1 MFLRVFLFLFFT
13 SAIAYG
19 HNAVI
24 LGQVKDQSTG
34 LPVPGAS
41 ISVSGKGTLSNEHG
55 QYVLA
60 QVSAGTHEV
69 LVSAVGYQSLRQK
82 VTLEHD
88 ETVRLNFNL
97 MEASIS
103 LEEVKINAYKPHE
116 ISVISQLDLQMRPI
130 QNSQEVLRFVPGL
143 LMGQHAGGGKAEQIF
158 LRGFDI
164 DHGTDILL
172 SADGMP
178 VNMVSHAH
186 GQGYADLHFLI
197 PELIDQVTF
206 KKGMYSADK
215 GNFSTAGWVDF
226 KTKTSLDRNMAKI
239 EVGQFNTY
247 RGLAALNLL
256 KKEKESAFVA
266 GEYQYSDAYFD
277 DPQKFNRL
285 NVMGKYHKHWGN
297 TDMVISASTFWSR
310 WNHSGQI
317 PQRAVDAG
325 TIGFFGS
332 IDPTEGGET
341 GRTNVNATFSTHTA
355 KNHLLKNQVFY
366 GNYDFLLYSNFTF
379 FLEDPEFG
387 DQIKQKERRHLF
399 GYNGSYQFTHGRGGE
414 LTLGAQYR
422 QDLTRDTELSHTYQ
436 KTQILNAMMLGNI
449 REANLSLYTQE
460 DVALNQHWKLNMG
473 LRYDIFFN
481 RYRNALGAGGKA
493 SAGILLPKLNVYY
506 TANERYQFYLNAGK
520 GFHSNDT
527 RVAVP
532 QNGREVL
539 PAAYGVDLGINAKPS
554 SRLFLN
560 AAYWYLHM
568 DQEFVYVGDGGIVEP
583 SGKSLRQGL
592 DLSLRYQLADGLFF
606 DSDLNWTKP
615 RAIDEAKGDDFI
627 PLAPIFTS
635 MGGLTYKRKSG
646 INGSIR
652 YRYVADRPA
661 NEDNSIVADG
671 YFINDLQLNYTQKTY
686 QLGLGV
692 QNLWNTRWKETQFNT
707 LSRLKSE
714 MAPVE
719 EIHFT
724 PGTPFFAKLSL
735 TLYF

>member
-1 MFLRVFLFLFFT
+1 MILRIVFLFFLLG
-13 SAIAYG
+13 SAASYA

-24 LGQVKDQSTG
+24 VGQVKSSGKPVLGATVAVSGYGTVTNEYGQFILSNLPIGTQEVKVSAIG
-34 LPVPGAS
+34 YLPVS
-41 ISVSGKGTLSNEHG
+41 QTVI
-55 QYVLA
+55 
-60 QVSAGTHEV
+60 
-69 LVSAVGYQSLRQK
+69 
-82 VTLEHD
+82 LEHD
-88 ETVRLNFNL
+88 ATLRLNISL
-97 MEASIS
+97 VEANIT

-116 ISVISQLDLQMRPI
+116 TSAISQLDLQVRPI

-172 SADGMP
+172 TADGMP

-206 KKGMYSADK
+206 KKGMYNADK

-226 KTKTSLDRNMAKI
+226 KTKSTLERNLAKV

-256 KKEKESAFVA
+256 KREKESAFVA
-266 GEYQYSDAYFD
+266 GEFQYSDAYFD
-277 DPQKFNRL
+277 APQKFNRL
-285 NVMGKYHKHWGN
+285 NLMGKYHKHWKS
-297 TDMVISASTFWSR
+297 TDMVLSASTFWSK

-317 PQRAVDAG
+317 PQRAVNDG
-325 TIGFFGS
+325 TIGFYGA

-341 GRTNVNATFSTHTA
+341 GRSNLSASFSTVTA
-355 KNHLLKNQVFY
+355 KNHLFKNQFY
-366 GNYDFLLYSNFTF
+366 YSNYTFLLYSNFTF

-387 DQIKQKERRHLF
+387 DQIKQKENRHLF
-399 GYNGSYQFTHGRGGE
+399 GYNGSYQWSQGQRGE
-414 LTLGAQYR
+414 MTVGAQYR
-422 QDLTRDTELSHTYQ
+422 QDLTRNTELSHTYQ
-436 KTQILNAMMLGNI
+436 KHQVINALMLGHI
-449 REANLSLYTQE
+449 REANLSLYAQE
-460 DVALNQHWKLNMG
+460 ELALNAQWKMNFG
-473 LRYDIFFN
+473 LRYDFFFN
-481 RYRNALGAGGKA
+481 AYRDLLNSNGKA
-493 SAGILLPKLNVYY
+493 KAGILLPKLNLYY
-506 TANERYQFYLNAGK
+506 TPNSRYQLYFNAGK

-539 PAAYGVDLGINAKPS
+539 PAAYGSDLGVNAKPS
-554 SRLFLN
+554 PRLFLN
-560 AAYWYLHM
+560 AAYWYLFL
-568 DQEFVYVGDGGIVEP
+568 DQEFVYVGDGGVVEP
-583 SGKSLRQGL
+583 SGRSLRQGI
-592 DLSLRYQLADGLFF
+592 DLSLRYQLAEGLFF

-615 RAIDEAKGDDFI
+615 RAVDEAKGDNFI

-635 MGGLTYKRKSG
+635 MGGLTLKRKSG
-646 INGSIR
+646 LNGSVR

-671 YFINDLQLNYTQKTY
+671 YFINDLQVNYTKKTY
-686 QLGLGV
+686 QVGVSV

-707 LSRLKSE
+707 LSRLKNE
-714 MAPVE
+714 ANPVE

-735 TLYF
+735 TIYF

>member
-1 MFLRVFLFLFFT
+1 MFLRLLLLLFF
-13 SAIAYG
+13 SSSIVYA

-24 LGQVKDQSTG
+24 LGQIRDKSTG
-34 LPVPGAS
+34 KPIPGAS
-41 ISVSGKGTLSNEHG
+41 VSVAGKGALTNEHG
-55 QYVLA
+55 QFVLA
-60 QVSAGTHEV
+60 QLPEGEHSVQVT
-69 LVSAVGYQSLRQK
+69 AVGYQR
-82 VTLEHD
+82 VTQEVKLEHD
-88 ETVRLNFNL
+88 ANLRLNFNL
-97 MEASIS
+97 EEAVIT
-103 LEEVKINAYKPHE
+103 LEEVKINAYKPHD
-116 ISVISQLDLQMRPI
+116 ISLISQLDLQMRPI

-172 SADGMP
+172 TADGMP

-206 KKGMYSADK
+206 KKGMYNADK

-226 KTKTSLDRNMAKI
+226 KTKNSLERNLAKV

-256 KKEKESAFVA
+256 TKEKESAFIA

-277 DPQKFNRL
+277 DPQKFNRV
-285 NVMGKYHKHWGN
+285 NVMGKYHKHWN
-297 TDMVISASTFWSR
+297 RTDMVLSASTFWSR

-325 TIGFFGS
+325 AIGFFGS
-332 IDPTEGGET
+332 IDPTEGGKT
-341 GRTNVNATFSTHTA
+341 GRTNVNATFNTRTA
-355 KNHLLKNQVFY
+355 QNHLFKNQVFY
-366 GNYDFLLYSNFTF
+366 GSYDFLLYSNFTF

-399 GYNGSYQFTHGRGGE
+399 GYNGSYQFSHGRSGE
-414 LTLGAQYR
+414 MTLGAQYR

-436 KTQILNAMMLGNI
+436 KTQILNALMLGNI
-449 REANLSLYTQE
+449 REANLSLYAQE
-460 DVALNQHWKLNMG
+460 DLNLNEQWKVNLG
-473 LRYDIFFN
+473 LRYDLFFN
-481 RYRNALGAGGKA
+481 SYQNALADGGKA
-493 SAGILLPKLNVYY
+493 KAGILLPKVNVYF
-506 TANERYQFYLNAGK
+506 TPSERYQFYLNAGK

-532 QNGREVL
+532 QNGKEVL
-539 PAAYGVDLGINAKPS
+539 PGAYGMDLGLNAKPNA
-554 SRLFLN
+554 RLFLN
-560 AAYWYLHM
+560 AAYWNLFL

-583 SGKSLRQGL
+583 SGRSFRQGV

-615 RAIDEAKGDDFI
+615 RAIDEEKGDDFI

-635 MGGLTYKRKSG
+635 MGGLTYKRKTG
-646 INGSIR
+646 FNGSLR

-671 YFINDLQLNYTQKTY
+671 YFINDLQLNYTQKAY

-707 LSRLKSE
+707 LSRLKNE
-714 MAPVE
+714 LAPVE

-735 TLYF
+735 TFYF